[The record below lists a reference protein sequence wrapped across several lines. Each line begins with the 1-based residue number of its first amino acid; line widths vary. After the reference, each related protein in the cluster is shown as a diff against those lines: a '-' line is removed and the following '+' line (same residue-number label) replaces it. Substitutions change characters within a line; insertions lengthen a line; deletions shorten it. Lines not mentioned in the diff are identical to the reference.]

1 VKKYIPEDE
10 FLYTGATLD
19 VKTEADIKG
28 LKDVKEELEGLL
40 RPEPNSK
47 FLGMYVGLW
56 AHYKSTKENPGFINR
71 FLNKK
76 IGEEPVY
83 FSEVTP
89 NRTEDLILNRLENRG
104 FFYSRAKSE
113 VTRKDKFAEVAYEA
127 SISEPYKLSEV
138 EVERDSLEIDKEIIS
153 LMNKTLLEEGSRFDL
168 NTLNAERTRID
179 SALKA
184 KGYYNFNSDY
194 LIFEAD
200 TNISDSARIF
210 KLYLRMKRNVPT
222 SGSIPYTIDTINVF
236 PNYSIDESGEKLDTT
251 YLDGKNFIQGE
262 DVFKPRL
269 LNDYILIQK
278 DQRYNPKLSRLSS
291 NRLSSIGNY
300 KFVNLR
306 YEELASS
313 DSLGHLKASFYLSP
327 LTKRSVRAELLAVSK
342 SNNFAGP
349 ALNLVYRNRNLFNGG
364 ETLNLTGRVGYEFQ
378 IAGGEDRKG
387 LQSLEL
393 GLSADLIFPRVIFF
407 VPIKEKFSFS
417 VPKTKMGVAVEYLSR
432 SELYNLNS
440 VSANYGYF
448 WNANK
453 YAYHEINPIS
463 LSVVN
468 LSQTSPE
475 FDEILDANPFLKRS
489 FEQNFIAGINYTFN
503 YNKLNDRFRT
513 HGYFL
518 SAGLDFA
525 GNALNLIDKIGDK
538 DDGKI
543 LGLEYAQYGKVDL
556 DLRYHLNINQNQAIA
571 TRLFAGFGF
580 PFGNSASL
588 PYIKQYFSGGPNSVR
603 AFRIR
608 SIGPGTY
615 RPENFD
621 VNSYFDQTGDIRIE
635 GNIEYRFPIVSLLKG
650 ALFMDAGNIWLIN
663 ENDALPGGKFT
674 SDWWNQMAVGTGV
687 GLRVDIEFFVIR
699 MDLAT
704 PMRIPYLPEGERW
717 GNSFDVG
724 SKTWRKE
731 NLIFN
736 FAIGYPF

>member
-1 VKKYIPEDE
+1 
-10 FLYTGATLD
+10 
-19 VKTEADIKG
+19 
-28 LKDVKEELEGLL
+28 
-40 RPEPNSK
+40 
-47 FLGMYVGLW
+47 
-56 AHYKSTKENPGFINR
+56 
-71 FLNKK
+71 
-76 IGEEPVY
+76 
-83 FSEVTP
+83 
-89 NRTEDLILNRLENRG
+89 
-104 FFYSRAKSE
+104 
-113 VTRKDKFAEVAYEA
+113 
-127 SISEPYKLSEV
+127 
-138 EVERDSLEIDKEIIS
+138 
-153 LMNKTLLEEGSRFDL
+153 
-168 NTLNAERTRID
+168 
-179 SALKA
+179 
-184 KGYYNFNSDY
+184 
-194 LIFEAD
+194 
-200 TNISDSARIF
+200 
-210 KLYLRMKRNVPT
+210 
-222 SGSIPYTIDTINVF
+222 
-236 PNYSIDESGEKLDTT
+236 
-251 YLDGKNFIQGE
+251 
-262 DVFKPRL
+262 
-269 LNDYILIQK
+269 
-278 DQRYNPKLSRLSS
+278 
-291 NRLSSIGNY
+291 
-300 KFVNLR
+300 
-306 YEELASS
+306 
-313 DSLGHLKASFYLSP
+313 
-327 LTKRSVRAELLAVSK
+327 
-342 SNNFAGP
+342 
-349 ALNLVYRNRNLFNGG
+349 
-364 ETLNLTGRVGYEFQ
+364 
-378 IAGGEDRKG
+378 
-387 LQSLEL
+387 
-393 GLSADLIFPRVIFF
+393 
-407 VPIKEKFSFS
+407 
-417 VPKTKMGVAVEYLSR
+417 MGVAVEYLSR